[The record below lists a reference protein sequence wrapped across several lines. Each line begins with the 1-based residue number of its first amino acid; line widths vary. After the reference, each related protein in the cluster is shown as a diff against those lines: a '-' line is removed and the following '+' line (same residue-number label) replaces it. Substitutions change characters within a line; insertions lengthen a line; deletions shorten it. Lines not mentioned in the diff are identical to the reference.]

1 MVTRPL
7 NPRGKALATI
17 ALVMIVRDEA
27 ASIGRCLQSVSRFVD
42 QMILLDT
49 GSVDATVSIAE
60 GLGAKVF
67 HWTWQNDFA
76 AARNQALSHSSADW
90 NLVLDADEWI
100 VGDGSLLRQAV
111 PSGPAGDGLFL
122 GLLPIYSEFNLRAA
136 SQSLV
141 QAEAEEQSPNSAVSC
156 SWEARLLPRDV
167 RYVGRIH
174 EQVQSDL
181 PHRRLV
187 VDISHDGFLRS
198 NLEQK
203 KGRNRKLLQDAIAD
217 DPGDAYLHYQL
228 GKDYEVYDEYA
239 LAVSCY
245 EAALQWVQPAEGYR
259 HDLVVR
265 MIFCLKKAGLLDLG
279 FQFAADELPN
289 WSHSPDFFFV
299 FADLLIDL
307 AIAQPERALP
317 ELLPLAKDCLL
328 ECLRIGDV
336 PHLNGTVQGRGSNLA
351 VRNLELLNQVMA
363 SF

>member
-1 MVTRPL
+1 MLKQPL
-7 NPRGKALATI
+7 NPGAGAPATI

-27 ASIGRCLQSVSRFVD
+27 ASIGRCLQSVRSFVD
-42 QMILLDT
+42 EMILLDT
-49 GSVDATVSIAE
+49 GSVDATVGIAE

-67 HWTWQNDFA
+67 HWTWRNDFA
-76 AARNQALSHSSADW
+76 AARNQALAHSRADW
-90 NLVLDADEWI
+90 NLVLDADEWM

-111 PSGPAGDGLFL
+111 SSVLPGDGLFL
-122 GLLPIYSEFNLRAA
+122 GLLPIYSEFNLRSAP
-136 SQSLV
+136 QPVTLV
-141 QAEAEEQSPNSAVSC
+141 ESGPALAVSC
-156 SWEARLLPRDV
+156 SWEARLLPGSV

-181 PHRRLV
+181 PHRRLA
-187 VDISHDGFLRS
+187 VDIAHDGFLRS

-228 GKDYEVYDEYA
+228 GKDYEVYDDHGS
-239 LAVSCY
+239 AVGCY
-245 EAALQWVQPAEGYR
+245 EAALQLVQPAEGYR

-265 MIFCLKKAGLLDLG
+265 MIFCLKKAGLLELG

-289 WSHSPDFFFV
+289 WGHSPDFFFV

-328 ECLRIGDV
+328 ECLEIGDV

-351 VRNLELLNQVMA
+351 ARNLELLNQVMA
-363 SF
+363 SC

>member
-1 MVTRPL
+1 MMTRSLKPG
-7 NPRGKALATI
+7 GKALATI

-42 QMILLDT
+42 EMILLDT

-67 HWTWQNDFA
+67 HWAWQNDFA
-76 AARNQALSHSSADW
+76 AARNQALEHSSADW
-90 NLVLDADEWI
+90 NLVLDADEWV

-111 PSGPAGDGLFL
+111 ASLPAGGALFL
-122 GLLPIYSEFNLRAA
+122 GLLPIYSEINLRAG
-136 SQSLV
+136 SQSV
-141 QAEAEEQSPNSAVSC
+141 IQAEAGESPSSAVSC

-181 PHRRLV
+181 PHRRLA
-187 VDISHDGFLRS
+187 VDIAHDGFLRS

-228 GKDYEVYDEYA
+228 GKDYEVYDEHA
-239 LAVSCY
+239 LAVACY
-245 EAALQWVQPAEGYR
+245 EAALQSVQPAEGYR

-279 FQFAADELPN
+279 FQFAADELPH
-289 WSHSPDFFFV
+289 WGHSPDFFFV

-328 ECLRIGDV
+328 ECLEIGDV

-351 VRNLELLNQVMA
+351 ARNLELLNQVMA